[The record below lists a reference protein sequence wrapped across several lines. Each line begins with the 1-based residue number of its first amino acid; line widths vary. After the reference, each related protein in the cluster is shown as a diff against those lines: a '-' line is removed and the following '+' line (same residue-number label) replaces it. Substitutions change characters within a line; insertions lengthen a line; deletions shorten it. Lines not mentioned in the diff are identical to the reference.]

1 MNQMLINE
9 LKEATTQEDVED
21 LFNRF
26 CITNTEEKI
35 SYLTKAMRVDE
46 ISYSKK
52 KLKFKYEDKYSITLA
67 LFLHG
72 EWRVMYGL
80 YESLGI

>member
-1 MNQMLINE
+1 MNEMLICDLRKANN
-9 LKEATTQEDVED
+9 KRGVED

>member
-1 MNQMLINE
+1 MNEILICALRKANN
-9 LKEATTQEDVED
+9 KKTVED

-26 CITNTEEKI
+26 EIKDIDEKI
-35 SYLTKAMRVDE
+35 SYLTRVMRVDE

-52 KLKFKYEDKYSITLA
+52 KLKFKYEDKYKITLA
-67 LFLHG
+67 LFLRG